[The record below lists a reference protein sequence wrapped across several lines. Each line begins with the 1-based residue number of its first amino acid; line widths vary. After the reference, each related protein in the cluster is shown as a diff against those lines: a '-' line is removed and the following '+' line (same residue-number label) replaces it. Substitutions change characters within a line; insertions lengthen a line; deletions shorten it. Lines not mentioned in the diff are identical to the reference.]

1 MGQFIQRLVSKS
13 YPQFPVQ
20 AREDLA
26 VDAFRNALGDEQLQ
40 QHIFSRKVTTL
51 TEAITLATEMEAFLD
66 WQAQQ
71 RKNKQGVVDVMS
83 VEQPPPPQS
92 VKNKNTSTSLENT
105 VSVVEV
111 PRKQHIA
118 HMVCCY
124 CKKEFSKA
132 RNLSRHQRT
141 ACPLLHPEKL
151 YPCLYGCNQSF
162 YRPDIRRLHLRHC
175 PLHPGLVG

>member
-1 MGQFIQRLVSKS
+1 M
-13 YPQFPVQ
+13 
-20 AREDLA
+20 
-26 VDAFRNALGDEQLQ
+26 
-40 QHIFSRKVTTL
+40 TTL

-83 VEQPPPPQS
+83 VEQPPLPQS
-92 VKNKNTSTSLENT
+92 VKNKITSTSLENT
-105 VSVVEV
+105 VSVEV

-124 CKKEFSKA
+124 CKKEFFKA

-162 YRPDIRRLHLRHC
+162 CRPGIRRLCSIDLGY
-175 PLHPGLVG
+175 GLGPESRLDKSVEDETSYKVSS

>member
-1 MGQFIQRLVSKS
+1 M
-13 YPQFPVQ
+13 
-20 AREDLA
+20 
-26 VDAFRNALGDEQLQ
+26 DAFRNALGDEQLQ

-105 VSVVEV
+105 VSVVIMGRRIWGT
-111 PRKQHIA
+111 PGRLGLGSGDTWQ
-118 HMVCCY
+118 
-124 CKKEFSKA
+124 KA
-132 RNLSRHQRT
+132 RSRGQ
-141 ACPLLHPEKL
+141 
-151 YPCLYGCNQSF
+151 
-162 YRPDIRRLHLRHC
+162 
-175 PLHPGLVG
+175 